1 MLDTSELRNPG
12 ITRNHGS
19 EAVGVFCESGFLC
32 CQGLRF
38 SQHDEGT
45 GTSMINALPD
55 EHVGA
60 ISTGRVDDSP
70 TT

>member
-1 MLDTSELRNPG
+1 MLDTSELRNSG
-12 ITRNHGS
+12 ITRNHWS
-19 EAVGVFCESGFLC
+19 EAGGVFCESGFLC

-45 GTSMINALPD
+45 GTSIINVLPD
-55 EHVGA
+55 EHAGA
-60 ISTGRVDDSP
+60 ISTGRVADSP